1 MSYQPAT
8 AILPPIQQN
17 AAYTLVLRLTDTFR
31 ATSVN
36 NVTSTFS
43 SPCHGFTANQKIVFL
58 NTNPAA
64 DYSVVT
70 SNAIQNFSQSCKLK
84 FNQIYY
90 VSANDLT
97 PETFKVSETPE
108 GTPIVLGGT
117 ADNNVYISARPI
129 NISDYI
135 LDADI
140 CEATTAAR
148 IEVATF
154 TCVIVDATDGVFRI
168 SLTPATTQQLTPGS
182 YVYDLS
188 VTPPNGARFYA
199 MRGTVAVELTR
210 SR

>member
-31 ATSVN
+31 ATNVN
-36 NVTSTFS
+36 NLTSTFT

-58 NTNPAA
+58 NSNPSA

-70 SNAIQNFSQSCKLK
+70 SSSIQNFSQSCKLK
-84 FNQIYY
+84 FNRIYY
-90 VSANDLT
+90 VSPDNLT
-97 PETFKVSETPE
+97 DEAFKVSDVPNGPT
-108 GTPIVLGGT
+108 TVLGGT
-117 ADNNVYISARPI
+117 ADNNVYIAARPI
-129 NISDYI
+129 NIADYVI
-135 LDADI
+135 DADI

-154 TCVIVDATDGVFRI
+154 SCVIVDAIDGVFRI
-168 SLTPATTQQLTPGS
+168 SLTPTTTQQLTPSS